1 MHGRPRY
8 GINFNHHQ
16 TRRKTIMNLPK
27 LKDIG
32 ISEKVENIYA
42 QIIAEEEI
50 RESYGNKAIISEI
63 ELRQ

>member
-1 MHGRPRY
+1 
-8 GINFNHHQ
+8 
-16 TRRKTIMNLPK
+16 MNLPK